1 MPSTPTRK
9 HRILIV
15 DDHPVVRLG
24 LRRVIEQET
33 DMEVCGEAGSVAEA
47 MREVAAHSPDIAI
60 VDISLEGE
68 SGIELV
74 KELKAHHP
82 RIKSLVS
89 SFHEE
94 KVFAGR
100 VVKEGASGYIE
111 KKESIAKIVEG
122 IRKVLQGEI
131 FVSPAV
137 ATQLLTRAAS
147 GQSLSDD
154 PVATL
159 STKELEV
166 FEMIGLGLT
175 VQQIGRRLN
184 MSAKTVESHRRRIK
198 TKLRLETAT
207 QLNHAAFEWVQKQR

>member
-1 MPSTPTRK
+1 MLKTPTRK

-24 LRRVIEQET
+24 LTQVIQQEP

-47 MREVAAHSPDIAI
+47 LREIQATSPDVVI

-74 KELKAHHP
+74 KELKARYP
-82 RIKSLVS
+82 KIKSLVS

-100 VVKEGASGYIE
+100 VVKEGAQGYIE
-111 KKESIAKIVEG
+111 KKESISKIVEG
-122 IRKVLQGEI
+122 IRKILLGEI
-131 FVSPAV
+131 YVSPLV

-198 TKLRLETAT
+198 TKLKMESAT
-207 QLNHAAFEWVQKQR
+207 QLNHAAFDWVQKQR